1 MEKHYFCT
9 YTPFIRQ
16 SWLWYSFTSFN
27 VNPEVFVSSRCFQ
40 RDGKISCRWLRIS
53 DLWFYNCKKKISF
66 KLLICQPTKKSPS
79 WPFWSIIAS
88 HSPRLLEESSD
99 EEEGRMK
106 SANKW
111 PPNGLIGEHLIGLN
125 YQPSPPI
132 HPGIKHGLWL
142 QGLSKIHPS
151 INPIWIHPDIIPNWT
166 AVVQRLIHPSI
177 HRESIEAW
185 YLIGP

>member
-1 MEKHYFCT
+1 MEKHYFWAGT
-9 YTPFIRQ
+9 QFIRQ
-16 SWLWYSFTSFN
+16 YWLWYSFTSFN

-40 RDGKISCRWLRIS
+40 RDGKISCRWLWIS

-66 KLLICQPTKKSPS
+66 KLLIFQLTKKSPS

-106 SANKW
+106 RANKW

-125 YQPSPPI
+125 YQPYPPNLSRYQTWLVPGSKTCPKPI
-132 HPGIKHGLWL
+132 HL
-142 QGLSKIHPS
+142 
-151 INPIWIHPDIIPNWT
+151 
-166 AVVQRLIHPSI
+166 LIQS
-177 HRESIEAW
+177 ESTHTS
-185 YLIGP
+185 YLIGLQ